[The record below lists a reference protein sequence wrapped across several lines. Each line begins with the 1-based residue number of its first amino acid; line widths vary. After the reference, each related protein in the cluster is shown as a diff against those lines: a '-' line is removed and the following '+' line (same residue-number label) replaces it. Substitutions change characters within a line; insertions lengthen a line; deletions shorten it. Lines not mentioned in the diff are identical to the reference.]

1 MDVSGLV
8 QPFFFRQ
15 TNNVVMCAGGA
26 GVTGAKG
33 PFSVRNIY
41 RLMKIESNKI

>member
-8 QPFFFRQ
+8 QPLFLNQ
-15 TNNVVMCAGGA
+15 INNVVVRAGGA

-41 RLMKIESNKI
+41 RLMKIENNKI